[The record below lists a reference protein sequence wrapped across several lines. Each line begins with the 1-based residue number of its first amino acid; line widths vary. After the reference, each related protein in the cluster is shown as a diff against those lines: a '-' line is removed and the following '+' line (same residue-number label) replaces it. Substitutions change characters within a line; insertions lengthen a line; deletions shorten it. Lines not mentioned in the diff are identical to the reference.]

1 MPIDNKTE
9 RLLGEI
15 SSDLKH
21 LIAAQQNQYARI
33 EKLNTR
39 VQMVEQFQYKL
50 MGVAAIM
57 PITLSLLGMYF
68 NHMNH

>member
-21 LIAAQQNQYARI
+21 LIASQQQQDQRI
-33 EKLNTR
+33 EKLNVRIQT
-39 VQMVEQFQYKL
+39 VEQFQYKL

-57 PITLSLLGMYF
+57 PITLSLLGTYLG
-68 NHMNH
+68 